1 MFVDELETAQGLSKI
16 SKVSPN
22 FAVWSRDTQETC
34 LHMILKKSHSKA
46 LFGLG
51 SESELKVGSQGLR
64 GFNIYRESQKS

>member
-1 MFVDELETAQGLSKI
+1 MEELETALSLGKV

-46 LFGLG
+46 LLGLG
-51 SESELKVGSQGLR
+51 SDSELKVGFLR
-64 GFNIYRESQKS
+64 L